1 MQSHLRE
8 LAGLAVLTLVAV
20 AATQQEAARPAPR
33 TQVVLLGTGTPRPD
47 PDRSGPAT
55 AIVVNG
61 ASYLVDAGPGIVRR
75 AAAAAAK
82 GVTALSMDRLDTVFL
97 THLHSDHT
105 VGLPDLIFTPWVQGR
120 RVPLRV
126 FGPAGTEAMTRHI
139 MLAWQADI
147 DIRTK
152 GLERRTRLEVEP
164 RDVAPGVVFKDANV
178 TVTAFQ
184 NAHGE
189 WPQSFGYALR
199 TADRTIVISGDTNP
213 SAGVVN
219 ACRKCD
225 VLIHEVFSEKYT
237 PADMPNWIE
246 YRSRYHTTT
255 TQLAEIANKTQP
267 ALLILHHRGAGAPE
281 EYLADIRR
289 SYSGKVVVGNDLD
302 VY

>member
-1 MQSHLRE
+1 MRE
-8 LAGLAVLTLVAV
+8 LAGLAVLTFVAV
-20 AATQQEAARPAPR
+20 APAQQQTARPAPR

-82 GVTALSMDRLDTVFL
+82 GITALSMDRLDALFL

-147 DIRTK
+147 DIRTN
-152 GLERRTRLEVEP
+152 GLERRARLDVEP
-164 RDVAPGVVFKDANV
+164 RDVSPGVVFKDANI

-184 NAHGE
+184 NA
-189 WPQSFGYALR
+189 QQDA
-199 TADRTIVISGDTNP
+199 
-213 SAGVVN
+213 
-219 ACRKCD
+219 
-225 VLIHEVFSEKYT
+225 
-237 PADMPNWIE
+237 
-246 YRSRYHTTT
+246 
-255 TQLAEIANKTQP
+255 
-267 ALLILHHRGAGAPE
+267 AGAAHP
-281 EYLADIRR
+281 APSRR
-289 SYSGKVVVGNDLD
+289 RTTGGIPRRYTAQLQRQGGRRQRS
-302 VY
+302 

>member
-1 MQSHLRE
+1 MRE
-8 LAGLAVLTLVAV
+8 LTGLAVLTLVAV
-20 AATQQEAARPAPR
+20 AWPQQQSARPAAG

-75 AAAAAAK
+75 AAAAVAK
-82 GVTALSMDRLDTVFL
+82 GVTALSMDRLDTVFI

-126 FGPAGTEAMTRHI
+126 FGPTGTDAMTRHI
-139 MLAWQADI
+139 LEAWQADI
-147 DIRTK
+147 EIRTK
-152 GLERRTRLEVEP
+152 GLERRSRLDVAA
-164 RDVAPGVVFKDANV
+164 RDVRPGVVFKDANV

-213 SAGVVN
+213 SPAVVD

-255 TQLAEIANKTQP
+255 RQLAEIANQTQP
-267 ALLILHHRGAGAPE
+267 ALLILHHRGAGPPE
-281 EYLADIRR
+281 EYLADLRR
-289 SYSGKVVVGNDLD
+289 SYSGRVVVGNDLD